1 MGADR
6 CGEECDHLPAS
17 AYTRF
22 RDLRITKQLGSGM
35 YGTVRMAVNKTNKAP
50 FAVKVVRKSSLTKPE
65 MAAVKNEV
73 QIMSQLHH
81 PNSTLTA
88 RARARAFSR
97 KSDSPLSLS
106 RARSSRHAV

>member
-35 YGTVRMAVNKTNKAP
+35 YGTVRMAVNKTNHAN

-88 RARARAFSR
+88 RARRVR
-97 KSDSPLSLS
+97 VLEE
-106 RARSSRHAV
+106 V